1 MIIHAGNPS
10 LMWGTFSLL
19 NIFARGFVMEE
30 FENIV
35 HVANYSP
42 FIKKMLI
49 ALPIFY
55 ETRDIFLTLL
65 LTLSFLIINE
75 ITKDKLAPLKQKN
88 EIKEL

>member
-1 MIIHAGNPS
+1 MIIHTGNPS

-30 FENIV
+30 FENIIYI
-35 HVANYSP
+35 ANYSP

-65 LTLSFLIINE
+65 LTLTFLIINQISKSRIE
-75 ITKDKLAPLKQKN
+75 KIKSQKR
-88 EIKEL
+88 E

>member
-1 MIIHAGNPS
+1 MIIHTGNPS

-35 HVANYSP
+35 HIANYSP

-55 ETRDIFLTLL
+55 ETRDVFLTLL

-75 ITKDKLAPLKQKN
+75 LTKDKLEPLKKQKK
-88 EIKEL
+88 EI

>member
-1 MIIHAGNPS
+1 MIIHTGNPS
-10 LMWGTFSLL
+10 MMWGTFSLL

-30 FENIV
+30 FENII
-35 HVANYSP
+35 HIANYSP

-65 LTLSFLIINE
+65 LTLTFLIINQISKSRIE
-75 ITKDKLAPLKQKN
+75 KIKPQKR
-88 EIKEL
+88 E

>member
-1 MIIHAGNPS
+1 MIIHSGNPS

-35 HVANYSP
+35 YIANYSP

-65 LTLSFLIINE
+65 LTLTFLIINQ
-75 ITKDKLAPLKQKN
+75 ITKSRIKN
-88 EIKEL
+88 IKEKKTLN